1 MWQHYQPAIIS
12 TLFYPYCI
20 YFVAFITYASKF
32 ASFEG
37 GNLLTWGFFL
47 NMASLVLFG
56 KNWIT
61 FALLEFIQLKDDPLG
76 YITNLWNIID
86 LSSLVLCALFVYFD
100 FSVTISRE
108 ANNILGAVAVLLL
121 YIKLF
126 YWLRIY
132 KSFSAF
138 IRMISEIVMDIKVFS
153 IMLFLCLA
161 GFANI
166 MMVVN
171 NNRILNGTDSV
182 FTDFVGWGPAN
193 ALIHA
198 YLTGLGDF

>member
-1 MWQHYQPAIIS
+1 MS
-12 TLFYPYCI
+12 
-20 YFVAFITYASKF
+20 
-32 ASFEG
+32 
-37 GNLLTWGFFL
+37 WGFFI
-47 NMASLVLFG
+47 NMACLVLFG

-61 FALLEFIQLKDDPLG
+61 FALLEFIQLKDDPIG
-76 YITNLWNIID
+76 YITNTWNLID
-86 LSSLVLCALFVYFD
+86 LTSLVTCALFVFFD
-100 FSVTISRE
+100 FSGSITKES
-108 ANNILGAVAVLLL
+108 NNILGAFAVLLL

-153 IMLFLCLA
+153 VMLFLCLA

-166 MMVVN
+166 MIVVN
-171 NNRILNGTDSV
+171 NNRTLTGTDSI
-182 FTDFVGWGPAN
+182 FTDFVGNGPAN
-193 ALIHA
+193 AIIHA